1 MLNAINATIT
11 AQLIS
16 SFFFLG
22 GGGFVSTYRNK
33 GIIDLSNH

>member
-16 SFFFLG
+16 SFFWG

>member
-16 SFFFLG
+16 SFLGG